1 MTSKIAKSTIEKWQS
16 EGLNPTFDD
25 IVLLN
30 ALGLKAERTSDM
42 YCFAACPRISFLG
55 DWVLREPTVGK
66 RAWMDEAKQL
76 LNDDFRTHLYFTAWA
91 LNCPDNELPKLT
103 KAKYVLDEVK
113 KFAQEV
119 LVDFTIT
126 QILMA
131 IDYALNGDDYV
142 ESYTPEEKEAKAEVT
157 VPPSEIM
164 SEARHLISEALTQG
178 MSSEVKDFVTVPQ
191 LEKMI
196 VCAAMNNGAD
206 VMKDIKNNALGA
218 FYVAA
223 GKTHTRLIEEKK
235 AKEDGKEQ
243 HNT

>member
-1 MTSKIAKSTIEKWQS
+1 M
-16 EGLNPTFDD
+16 
-25 IVLLN
+25 
-30 ALGLKAERTSDM
+30 
-42 YCFAACPRISFLG
+42 
-55 DWVLREPTVGK
+55 
-66 RAWMDEAKQL
+66 
-76 LNDDFRTHLYFTAWA
+76 
-91 LNCPDNELPKLT
+91 
-103 KAKYVLDEVK
+103 K

>member
-1 MTSKIAKSTIEKWQS
+1 MTSKIAKSTIEQWQS

-30 ALGLKAERTSDM
+30 ALGLKAERTSGM
-42 YCFAACPRISFLG
+42 YCFAASPRISFLG

-76 LNDDFRTHLYFTAWA
+76 LDDDFRTHLYFTAWA

-103 KAKYVLDEVK
+103 KAKYVIDEVK

-119 LVDFTIT
+119 LVDFTTT

-142 ESYTPEEKEAKAEVT
+142 ESYTPDEKEAKAEVT

-164 SEARHLISEALTQG
+164 SEARHLLSEALAQG
-178 MSSEVKDFVTVPQ
+178 MSDGIKDFVTVP
-191 LEKMI
+191 
-196 VCAAMNNGAD
+196 
-206 VMKDIKNNALGA
+206 
-218 FYVAA
+218 
-223 GKTHTRLIEEKK
+223 
-235 AKEDGKEQ
+235 
-243 HNT
+243 